1 MAHVPI
7 DIPPFLDL
15 ELLSGDSYEVI
26 RDRIQSKKW
35 LSTALENEIIA
46 LYPKI
51 ADVNPSTG
59 ERDKDR
65 FAENCLLLFPKGRI
79 FASEKQIEQAA
90 DMFMDAWAC

>member
-51 ADVNPSTG
+51 ADANL
-59 ERDKDR
+59 
-65 FAENCLLLFPKGRI
+65 ALENVKKIVLQRTACCCFPRVLFL
-79 FASEKQIEQAA
+79 
-90 DMFMDAWAC
+90 

>member
-1 MAHVPI
+1 MAHIPI
-7 DIPPFLDL
+7 AIPPFLDL
-15 ELLSGDSYEVI
+15 EPLSGDSYDVFT
-26 RDRIQSKKW
+26 DRIQPKKCF
-35 LSTALENEIIA
+35 SPALEIETIP
-46 LYPKI
+46 LYLKI

-90 DMFMDAWAC
+90 DMFMDDWAC